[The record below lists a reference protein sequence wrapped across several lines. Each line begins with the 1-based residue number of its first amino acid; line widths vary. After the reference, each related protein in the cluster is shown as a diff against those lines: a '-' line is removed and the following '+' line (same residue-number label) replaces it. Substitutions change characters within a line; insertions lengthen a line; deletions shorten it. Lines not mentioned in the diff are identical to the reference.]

1 MVRAELLAEIN
12 KLPLAERLAVLEAA
26 IRDMR
31 EELRR
36 PSQRRLRSMS
46 REEKDR
52 LLREGA
58 AIMAPLYAS
67 DPELTAFT
75 ALDGEDFLEPE
86 EYLGTR

>member
-1 MVRAELLAEIN
+1 MARAGLLDELN
-12 KLPLAERLAVLEAA
+12 KLPLAERLAIVEAA
-26 IRDMR
+26 IRSMR
-31 EELRR
+31 EELQPSPRR
-36 PSQRRLRSMS
+36 GLRGMS

-67 DPELTAFT
+67 DAELTAFT
-75 ALDGEDFLEPE
+75 ALDGEDFVEPE